1 MTRPESHVHNIVF
14 ATDFSPSSGA
24 AEKVAIDYA
33 AELGARLHVL
43 HVTLGSAGK
52 KHLDNLKGIK
62 ENIPSSI
69 DAVTAVE
76 TGNPAKQ
83 IVRYAERVGADLI
96 VMGTHGRTG
105 VTRAL
110 MGSVTER
117 VVRTA
122 NCPVLTVPMWMRAR
136 RAERAAPA
144 PAPEPQHCIVCRK
157 TSEDLICEECRDR
170 IRAESLDHKLKEMH
184 KGTS

>member
-1 MTRPESHVHNIVF
+1 MTRPESHHVVF
-14 ATDFSPSSGA
+14 ATDFSPSSDA
-24 AEKVAIDYA
+24 AEKVAIEYA
-33 AELGARLHVL
+33 RALEARLHVL

-52 KHLDNLKGIK
+52 KHLDNLKGLK
-62 ENIPSSI
+62 ENIPASI
-69 DAVTAVE
+69 DVVTAVE

-83 IVRYAERVGADLI
+83 IVRYAERVEADLI

-136 RAERAAPA
+136 RAEHAAPA
-144 PAPEPQHCIVCRK
+144 AAPEPQHCIVCRK
-157 TSEDLICEECRDR
+157 TSEDLICSECRDR
-170 IRAESLDHKLKEMH
+170 IRAESLDHKLKDMH
-184 KGTS
+184 KGAS